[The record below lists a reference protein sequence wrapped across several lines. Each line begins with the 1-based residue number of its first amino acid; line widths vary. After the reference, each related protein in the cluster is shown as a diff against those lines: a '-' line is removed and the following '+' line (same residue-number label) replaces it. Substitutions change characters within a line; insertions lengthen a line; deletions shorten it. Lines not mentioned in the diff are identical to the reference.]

1 MANSAQIDPK
11 LVRKMY
17 SQVHHILKPTLVVY
31 HFYDQAEGGRQTT
44 RLLLNPNIAILLIC
58 LFQKYASNERLSLA

>member
-1 MANSAQIDPK
+1 
-11 LVRKMY
+11 MY